1 MLKIFLGTI
10 PTPKRFSNIAFYS
23 LIWIWNV
30 YIAIF
35 KEFSLKKTFDEAE
48 STEFSGKVIVKLAQD
63 PNLLSYTGKVVIA
76 ADYALSHDIK
86 DIDGRVIPRP
96 TTHF

>member
-1 MLKIFLGTI
+1 MK
-10 PTPKRFSNIAFYS
+10 K
-23 LIWIWNV
+23 
-30 YIAIF
+30 AI
-35 KEFSLKKTFDEAE
+35 DEGE

-63 PNLLSYTGKVVIA
+63 PNLMSYTGKVVIA

-96 TTHF
+96 AIHL